1 MVNASYCL
9 LMHEQTSTL
18 LRNVM
23 WTFEATRRLIQSTG
37 FDITRQSQNFDGLA
51 NYNASGSQHEPVYQ
65 LALPG
70 HHASQLEPSVTPYDN
85 HADQTAIF
93 NEASSFPQRHDPYI
107 TPKSSYRDVGSR
119 RDPELCT
126 RYEPRTGTGGTLVC
140 VYLDSNSDLQTP
152 SPLTVNLIFEK
163 RQIQATLRPREHQAH
178 DDGFKYV
185 VSGVAPLFSDM
196 ETLNPFVSLRLQYQ
210 DATGQNTGLIDIG
223 IWQYEDERKLEL
235 QSSPLVTRKRK
246 STSGSHEESTLAKR
260 VSPTVPQSNTLELRP
275 YSSASAPIMEY
286 PQAMHPIDWN
296 SMQRK
301 LTSYGRSQDQQS
313 LRDTSTDTSSRSI
326 SGDLSVSQTLMKPP
340 MTQASNLSPS
350 YMTSYQSG
358 QSPRLEPTPSFHM
371 PSSSPNATIPV
382 LVRASTIQQHSNPGP
397 NPALSST
404 DGTFSPYTMY
414 SRRASIEICSGDLNS
429 MQDNWTTEERAA
441 KRRLV
446 RFRGDQTGSTIKT
459 TFKAVK
465 PDERPT
471 SNHARERR
479 VSCIYWEERDEY
491 FVTSVDTIALLETLV
506 GDRFQVQE
514 KNRIRRNLE
523 THQPLTV
530 AKGKPE
536 TESFFKVI
544 MGLPNPKPR
553 NIEKDVKVF
562 PWPVLGPALKKVIG
576 KYVR

>member
-1 MVNASYCL
+1 M
-9 LMHEQTSTL
+9 
-18 LRNVM
+18 
-23 WTFEATRRLIQSTG
+23 
-37 FDITRQSQNFDGLA
+37 
-51 NYNASGSQHEPVYQ
+51 
-65 LALPG
+65 
-70 HHASQLEPSVTPYDN
+70 TPYDN

-93 NEASSFPQRHDPYI
+93 IGTSSFPQRHDHHL
-107 TPKSSYRDVGSR
+107 TTRSLYRDVESR

-152 SPLTVNLIFEK
+152 SPLNVSLIFEK
-163 RQIQATLRPREHQAH
+163 RHTPATLRPREHQAH
-178 DDGFKYV
+178 DDGFKYI

-196 ETLNPFVSLRLQYQ
+196 ETSNPFVSLRLQYQ

-223 IWQYEDERKLEL
+223 IWQYEDEREPKL
-235 QSSPLVTRKRK
+235 QPSPIVPRKRK
-246 STSGSHEESTLAKR
+246 STSGSHEELMLAKR
-260 VSPTVPQSNTLELRP
+260 ASPTVPQSNTLQLGS

-286 PQAMHPIDWN
+286 PQAMHPIDWD

-301 LTSYGRSQDQQS
+301 LTPYGRSLDQQS
-313 LRDTSTDTSSRSI
+313 LQGTSNTSSRSI
-326 SGDLSVSQTLMKPP
+326 DGGLPVSQTLMKPP
-340 MTQASNLSPS
+340 MTQASNLSPP
-350 YMTSYQSG
+350 YMTSYRSG
-358 QSPRLEPTPSFHM
+358 RSPRLKPTPSFNM
-371 PSSSPNATIPV
+371 PSSSPDAPIPR
-382 LVRASTIQQHSNPGP
+382 LVRASTIQQHSNSGP
-397 NPALSST
+397 NPAVSST
-404 DGTFSPYTMY
+404 DGTFYQNNMYTH
-414 SRRASIEICSGDLNS
+414 ASIKICSGDLNS

-446 RFRGDQTGSTIKT
+446 RFRGKQDDSTIETYFKT
-459 TFKAVK
+459 VK

-471 SNHARERR
+471 SQHPRERR

-506 GDRFQVQE
+506 GSRFQVQE

-523 THQPLTV
+523 QYQPLTI

-562 PWPVLGPALKKVIG
+562 PWPILGQALSKVIS
-576 KYVR
+576 KYVCRLPFTRSTDS